1 MANEIVSG
9 VGRSAKRTDKNL
21 SSRTT
26 QPMREM
32 NSTKYGEGKQL
43 MDQQRISPMAGTVKT
58 PNLQTGTAASA
69 APKSAVVPL
78 TAETQFPD
86 QPAEVGLPFGAGPGP
101 EIFGN
106 LNPEPETLTGILGR
120 MINADSSGEV
130 KAIYE
135 NALLQG
141 Q

>member
-1 MANEIVSG
+1 MANEVVSG
-9 VGRSAKRTDKNL
+9 VGRSAKRTDRNI

-26 QPMREM
+26 QPIREM
-32 NSTKYGEGKQL
+32 KSQKYGEGKAL
-43 MDQQRISPMAGTVKT
+43 LEQQRVSPMAGTVKT
-58 PNLQTGTAASA
+58 PNIQTGNV
-69 APKSAVVPL
+69 APKSPVVPL
-78 TAETQFPD
+78 TADTQFPD
-86 QPAEVGLPFGAGPGP
+86 QPAEVGLPFGEGPGP

-120 MINADSSGEV
+120 IVNADSSGEV

>member
-1 MANEIVSG
+1 MANEVVSG
-9 VGRSAKRTDKNL
+9 VGRSAKRTDRNI

-26 QPMREM
+26 QPIREM
-32 NSTKYGEGKQL
+32 KSQKYGEGKAL
-43 MDQQRISPMAGTVKT
+43 LEQQRISPMAGSVKT
-58 PNLQTGTAASA
+58 PKIETASA
-69 APKSAVVPL
+69 APRTPVVPL
-78 TAETQFPD
+78 TADTQFPD
-86 QPAEVGLPFGAGPGP
+86 QPAEVGLPFGEGPGP

-106 LNPEPETLTGILGR
+106 LNPEPETLTAILGR
-120 MINADSSGEV
+120 IVNADSSGEV

>member
-1 MANEIVSG
+1 MANEVVSG
-9 VGRSAKRTDKNL
+9 VGRNAKRTDRNI

-26 QPMREM
+26 QPIREM
-32 NSTKYGEGKQL
+32 KSQKYGEGKAL
-43 MDQQRISPMAGTVKT
+43 LEQQRVSPMAGSVKT
-58 PNLQTGTAASA
+58 PKIETGNV
-69 APKSAVVPL
+69 APKAPVVPL
-78 TAETQFPD
+78 TADTQYPD
-86 QPAEVGLPFGAGPGP
+86 QPAEVGLPFGEGPGP

-120 MINADSSGEV
+120 MVNADASGEV

>member
-1 MANEIVSG
+1 MANEVVSG
-9 VGRSAKRTDKNL
+9 VGRNAKRTDRNI

-26 QPMREM
+26 QPIREM
-32 NSTKYGEGKQL
+32 KSQKYGEGKAL
-43 MDQQRISPMAGTVKT
+43 LEQQRVSPMAGSVKT
-58 PNLQTGTAASA
+58 PKIETENVVPK
-69 APKSAVVPL
+69 APVVPL
-78 TAETQFPD
+78 TADTQYPD
-86 QPAEVGLPFGAGPGP
+86 QPAEVGLPFGEGPGP

-120 MINADSSGEV
+120 MVSADASGEV

>member
-1 MANEIVSG
+1 MAREIISG
-9 VGRSAKRTDKNL
+9 VGRDARRTDRNI
-21 SSRTT
+21 SSTTT
-26 QPMREM
+26 QPIRQLK
-32 NSTKYGEGKQL
+32 SQKYGEGKAL
-43 MDQQRISPMAGTVKT
+43 LEQQRVSPMAGSVKT
-58 PNLQTGTAASA
+58 PKIETGNV
-69 APKSAVVPL
+69 APKAPIVPL
-78 TAETQFPD
+78 TADTQYPD
-86 QPAEVGLPFGAGPGP
+86 QPAEVGLPFGEGPGP

-120 MINADSSGEV
+120 MVSADASGEV

>member
-1 MANEIVSG
+1 MANEVVSG
-9 VGRSAKRTDKNL
+9 VGRSAKRTDKNI

-26 QPMREM
+26 QPIREM
-32 NSTKYGEGKQL
+32 KSQKYGEGKAL
-43 MDQQRISPMAGTVKT
+43 LEQQRISPMAGSVKT
-58 PNLQTGTAASA
+58 PKIETENV
-69 APKSAVVPL
+69 APKSPVVPL
-78 TAETQFPD
+78 TADTQYPD
-86 QPAEVGLPFGAGPGP
+86 QPAEVGLPFGEGPGP

-106 LNPEPETLTGILGR
+106 LNPEPETLTGILER
-120 MINADSSGEV
+120 MVNADSSGEV

>member
-1 MANEIVSG
+1 MANEVVSG
-9 VGRSAKRTDKNL
+9 VGRSAKRTDKNI

-26 QPMREM
+26 QPIREM
-32 NSTKYGEGKQL
+32 NSTKYGEGKAL
-43 MDQQRISPMAGTVKT
+43 LEQQRISPMAGSVKT
-58 PNLQTGTAASA
+58 PKIETASA
-69 APKSAVVPL
+69 APRTPVVPL
-78 TAETQFPD
+78 TADTQFPD
-86 QPAEVGLPFGAGPGP
+86 QPAEVGLPFGEGPGP

-106 LNPEPETLTGILGR
+106 LNPEPETLTDILGR
-120 MINADSSGEV
+120 MVNADSSGEV

>member
-1 MANEIVSG
+1 MANEVVSG
-9 VGRSAKRTDKNL
+9 VGRSAKRTDRNI

-26 QPMREM
+26 QPIREM
-32 NSTKYGEGKQL
+32 KSQKYGEGKAL
-43 MDQQRISPMAGTVKT
+43 LEQQRISPMAGSVKT
-58 PNLQTGTAASA
+58 PKIETASA
-69 APKSAVVPL
+69 APRTPVVPL
-78 TAETQFPD
+78 TADTQFPD
-86 QPAEVGLPFGAGPGP
+86 QPAEVGLPFGEGPGP

-106 LNPEPETLTGILGR
+106 LNPEPETLTDILGR
-120 MINADSSGEV
+120 MVNADSSGEV